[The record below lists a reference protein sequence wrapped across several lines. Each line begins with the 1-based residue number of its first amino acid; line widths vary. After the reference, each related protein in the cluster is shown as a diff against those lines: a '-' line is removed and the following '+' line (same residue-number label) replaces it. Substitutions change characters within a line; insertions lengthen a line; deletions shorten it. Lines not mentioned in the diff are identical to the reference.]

1 MPFLDGAGMLERY
14 DSRRVGQLV
23 LDTGVN
29 ASAADLADSGTTAGA
44 RLLALLNEA
53 SELVVA
59 AAAVGKRY
67 TRADLDAVAAAGT
80 GSAYLLRRL
89 TADLAFGLLCKRRG
103 YDAKQFAALA
113 PAYLEALQYLEQ
125 LRRGERIL
133 DSVAGVADAGLPAG
147 VAAAPASQI
156 ATWTST
162 ASRLFPVR

>member
-1 MPFLDGAGMLERY
+1 MTYLTAAEMFERY
-14 DSRRVGQLV
+14 DVRRIGGLI
-23 LDTGVN
+23 LDNGAN
-29 ASAADLADSGTTAGA
+29 ASAADLADAGTAGGG

-67 TRADLDAVAAAGT
+67 SRDDLDAVALAGT

-113 PAYLEALQYLEQ
+113 PSYLEALEYLEQ

-133 DSVAGVADAGLPAG
+133 ESVAGVPEAGLPAS
-147 VAAAPASQI
+147 VTVVP
-156 ATWTST
+156 TST
-162 ASRLFPVR
+162 TPTWASTATRLFPVR